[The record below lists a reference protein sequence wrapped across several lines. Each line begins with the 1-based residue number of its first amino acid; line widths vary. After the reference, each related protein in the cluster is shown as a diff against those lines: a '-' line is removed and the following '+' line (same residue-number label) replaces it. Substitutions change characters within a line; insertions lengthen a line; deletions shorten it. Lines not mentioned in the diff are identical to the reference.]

1 MTANV
6 LSQFKQFEVTG
17 LQRFQGGKWVPV
29 NDTDTI
35 TLTPGQ
41 PLRVRVLLQNF
52 RNSAPVAPVEFSF
65 PVPADAT
72 GDGSLDITGGSG
84 GGDDSGGEVS
94 FSDSSTAEP
103 KSLDDLLK
111 LLKDAP
117 KNSDLT
123 GALTLFGSGGGG
135 GG

>member
-72 GDGSLDITGGSG
+72 GDGSLDITAGLG
-84 GGDDSGGEVS
+84 GGDDTGMGTV
-94 FSDSSTAEP
+94 SDSSTTEP
-103 KSLDDLLK
+103 KSLADLLTM
-111 LLKDAP
+111 LKDTP
-117 KNSDLT
+117 KNNDLT
-123 GALTLFGSGGGG
+123 GAVTLF
-135 GG
+135 